1 MPVSPTTVETGVRRS
16 RLAPEARRRQI
27 IQEASRLISRS
38 GFNAVTLADI
48 AEACGIRPPSVLHHF
63 ATTNDILMAVVL
75 ERDSEADIRRALPP
89 SLSEKDEVRQ
99 YLRGVVEANMK
110 DPELTRLFYVL
121 GAEALDPRHPAHEF
135 FSQRTALALDAL
147 VGMLQWKPDPRTAAL
162 QLLAFWQG
170 LEAIWVYE
178 PAIDFLQV
186 WEAFCDRFFE
196 N

>member
-1 MPVSPTTVETGVRRS
+1 MSSTTARTGVRHS
-16 RLAPEARRRQI
+16 RLAPEDRRRQI

-48 AEACGIRPPSVLHHF
+48 ADACGIRPPSVLHHF

-75 ERDSEADIRRALPP
+75 ERDSDADQRRAVPAGI
-89 SLSEKDEVRQ
+89 SGKDEVRR
-99 YLRGVVEANMK
+99 YLRGVVESNVE

-135 FSQRTALALDAL
+135 FSQRTSLALDAL
-147 VGMLQWKPDPRTAAL
+147 VGMLQWKPDPRIAAL
-162 QLLAFWQG
+162 ELLSFWQG
-170 LEAIWVYE
+170 LEAVWVYE
-178 PAIDFLQV
+178 PGTDFLTV